1 MLTDLLHNLYEV
13 YITRGRIQ
21 TQTEPFR
28 ITSVL
33 FCLILRGDDPLPELL
48 TVVWWK
54 TPLIPEEGRKEGGRE
69 NGKERE
75 GGKKRGRERK
85 KKSINST

>member
-1 MLTDLLHNLYEV
+1 M
-13 YITRGRIQ
+13 
-21 TQTEPFR
+21 
-28 ITSVL
+28 L

-69 NGKERE
+69 NGKER
-75 GGKKRGRERK
+75 GREEKKEEGREKRK
-85 KKSINST
+85 A